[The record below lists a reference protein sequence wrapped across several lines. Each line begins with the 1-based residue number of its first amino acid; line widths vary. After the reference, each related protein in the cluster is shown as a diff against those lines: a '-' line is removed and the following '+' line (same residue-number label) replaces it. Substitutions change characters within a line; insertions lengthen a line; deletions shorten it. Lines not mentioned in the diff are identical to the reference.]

1 MFTPSRLGLAR
12 RRRGLTKRHL
22 AELVGISDRA
32 ITAYEAGEIFPHPG
46 TLGQIAKVLEF
57 PVSFFA
63 GPDLEEIPT
72 EAASFR
78 SMARMTAS
86 QKHAAQASGSLAL
99 ALHTWISGRFKLPD
113 TDVPRVG
120 PGVDAETA
128 AEIVRAEWGLGEQ
141 PIPNLVHLLEVHGVR
156 VFSLTQE
163 CREVDAFSLWLR
175 QPFVFLNT
183 QKSAEHSRFDAAH
196 ELGHLVMH
204 GHHEIPQGKEIE
216 REANRFASAFLMPAA
231 GVLATAPRAPSIGDL
246 IRAKKPWRVSASAL
260 AYRLHQLHALSDWHY
275 RRLAVEISQRGYR
288 SHEPE
293 PISRE
298 TSQILNKVFAAL
310 RKEGTTK
317 ADVARELDLHP
328 QDLDR
333 LVFNLALLP
342 IDVDDMG
349 IQRGDSPAIERN
361 LRLVKPSRDETS
373 AANAR
378 RVLAGDDSAAS

>member
-12 RRRGLTKRHL
+12 RRRGLTKKHL
-22 AELVGISDRA
+22 AELVGVSDRA
-32 ITAYEAGEIFPHPG
+32 ITAYEAGEMLPQRD
-46 TLGQIAKVLEF
+46 TLEQIARVLEF
-57 PVSFFA
+57 PMAFFS

-86 QKHAAQASGSLAL
+86 QKHSAQASGSLAL
-99 ALHTWISGRFKLPD
+99 ALHDWISQRFKLPA

-128 AEIVRAEWGLGEQ
+128 AEVVRAEWGLGEQ
-141 PIPNLVHLLEVHGVR
+141 PVPNLVHLLEAHGVR

-216 REANRFASAFLMPAA
+216 REANQFASAFLMPAA
-231 GVLATAPRAPSIGDL
+231 GVLATAPRTPSVSDL
-246 IRAKKPWRVSASAL
+246 IRAKKPWRVSVSAL
-260 AYRLHQLHALSDWHY
+260 AYRLHQLHALSDWRY
-275 RRLAVEISQRGYR
+275 RRLAVEISQHGYR
-288 SHEPE
+288 TREPE
-293 PISRE
+293 PIARE
-298 TSQILNKVFAAL
+298 TSQILNKVFTAL
-310 RKEGTTK
+310 RKEATSK
-317 ADVARELDLHP
+317 ADVARGLDLHP
-328 QDLDR
+328 RDLDR

-342 IDVDDMG
+342 VDTDDMG
-349 IQRGDSPAIERN
+349 TEHGSAAVTERN
-361 LRLVKPSRDETS
+361 LRLV
-373 AANAR
+373 
-378 RVLAGDDSAAS
+378 

>member
-1 MFTPSRLGLAR
+1 ML
-12 RRRGLTKRHL
+12 
-22 AELVGISDRA
+22 
-32 ITAYEAGEIFPHPG
+32 PHPG
-46 TLGQIAKVLEF
+46 TLEQTAKALGF
-57 PVSFFA
+57 PVSFFS

-99 ALHTWISGRFKLPD
+99 ALHGWISERFKLPEP
-113 TDVPRVG
+113 DVPRVG
-120 PGVDAETA
+120 PGVDPETA
-128 AEIVRAEWGLGEQ
+128 AEVVRAEWGLGEQ

-216 REANRFASAFLMPAA
+216 REANQFASAFLMPAA
-231 GVLATAPRAPSIGDL
+231 GVLASAPRAPSISDL
-246 IRAKKPWRVSASAL
+246 IRAKTPWRVSVSAL
-260 AYRLHQLHALSDWHY
+260 AYRLHELHALSDWHY

-288 SHEPE
+288 TDEPE
-293 PISRE
+293 PIARE

-310 RKEGTTK
+310 RREGTSK
-317 ADVARELDLHP
+317 AEVAHALHLHP
-328 QDLDR
+328 GDLDR

-342 IDVDDMG
+342 LDADDMG
-349 IQRGDSPAIERN
+349 AHSAKPTVSERT
-361 LRLVKPSRDETS
+361 LRLV
-373 AANAR
+373 
-378 RVLAGDDSAAS
+378 

>member
-1 MFTPSRLGLAR
+1 VFTPSRLGLAR
-12 RRRGLTKRHL
+12 RRRGLTKKHL
-22 AELVGISDRA
+22 AELVNVSDRA
-32 ITAYEAGEIFPHPG
+32 ITAYEAGEMIPQPP
-46 TLGQIAKVLEF
+46 TLEHLAKALDF
-57 PVSFFA
+57 PVAFFA

-72 EAASFR
+72 AAASFR

-86 QKHAAQASGSLAL
+86 QKHSAQASGTLAL
-99 ALHTWISGRFKLPD
+99 ALHDWISARFRLPA

-128 AEIVRAEWGLGEQ
+128 AEAVRAEWGLGEQ
-141 PIPNLVHLLEVHGVR
+141 PVPNLIHLLEAHGVR

-163 CREVDAFSLWLR
+163 CREVDAFSLWLH

-216 REANRFASAFLMPAA
+216 REANQFASAFLMPAA

-246 IRAKKPWRVSASAL
+246 IRAKRPWRVSVSAL

-275 RRLAVEISQRGYR
+275 RRLVVEISQRRYR
-288 SHEPE
+288 TDEPQ
-293 PISRE
+293 PIQRE
-298 TSQILNKVFAAL
+298 TSQILNKVFTTL

-317 ADVARELDLHP
+317 ADVARELDIYP
-328 QDLDR
+328 ADLDR
-333 LVFNLALLP
+333 LVFNLAMLP
-342 IDVDDMG
+342 VDAQDIG
-349 IQRGDSPAIERN
+349 APRVASNSGERN
-361 LRLVKPSRDETS
+361 LRLV
-373 AANAR
+373 
-378 RVLAGDDSAAS
+378 